1 MTSTRTR
8 AIADWLRRRAE
19 NVAVLLL
26 ATMFLAF
33 IAQVVFRYVL
43 NLPIGWP
50 SEVTVATWLWLV
62 LWGAAFVVR
71 EDEEIRFDL
80 VYGAVP
86 SMVRSIMTVVSGLA
100 LLVLYV
106 VSLPAVIDYVT
117 FMKVES
123 TTYLHIRLD
132 WLYSIYVVF
141 AAAIVVRYVWIVLD
155 TILHGDRVTRQRAD
169 DPGEPGA

>member
-1 MTSTRTR
+1 
-8 AIADWLRRRAE
+8 
-19 NVAVLLL
+19 
-26 ATMFLAF
+26 MFLAF
-33 IAQVVFRYVL
+33 IAQIVFRYVL
-43 NLPIGWP
+43 NWPIGWP

-86 SMVRSIMTVVSGLA
+86 SMIRSIMTVVSGLA
-100 LLVLYV
+100 LLVLYI

-132 WLYSIYVVF
+132 WLYFIYVIF
-141 AAAIVVRYVWIVLD
+141 AVAIIVRYVWIVGD
-155 TILHGDRVTRQRAD
+155 TLLNGDRTTRQRERDA
-169 DPGEPGA
+169 GSSGL

>member
-1 MTSTRTR
+1 MTSSRTS

-19 NVAVLLL
+19 NVAVILL

-33 IAQVVFRYVL
+33 IAQIVFRYVL
-43 NLPIGWP
+43 NWPIGWP
-50 SEVTVATWLWLV
+50 SEVTVASWLWLV

-80 VYGAVP
+80 VYGSAP
-86 SMVRSIMTVVSGLA
+86 GMIRSVMTIVSGLA

-106 VSLPAVIDYVT
+106 MSLPAVIDYVT

-123 TTYLHIRLD
+123 TTYLKIRLD

-141 AAAIVVRYVWIVLD
+141 AVAVIVRYVWIVID
-155 TILHGDRVTRQRAD
+155 TLRHGDRLTREREREAETS
-169 DPGEPGA
+169 GL

>member
-1 MTSTRTR
+1 MTSTRLT
-8 AIADWLRRRAE
+8 AWACWLERRAE

-33 IAQVVFRYVL
+33 ITQIVFRYVL

-50 SEVTVATWLWLV
+50 SEVTVASWLWLV

-80 VYGAVP
+80 LYGVVP
-86 SMVRSIMTVVSGLA
+86 AAVRSVMTIVSALA
-100 LLVLYV
+100 LLALYV
-106 VSLPAVIDYVT
+106 GSLPAVVDYVA

-123 TTYLHIRLD
+123 TAYLRIRLD
-132 WLYSIYVVF
+132 WLYSIYVIFVV
-141 AAAIVVRYVWIVLD
+141 AIIVRYVGIVVL
-155 TILHGDRVTRQRAD
+155 TIRRGDRLTRFDRG
-169 DPGEPGA
+169 PGSGL